1 VSGDG
6 VIFMAIFLHRG
17 PAAPGVD
24 YQVPYPVVAVE
35 LAEQEGLRF
44 TSTVVGADN
53 QDIKIGTPVRLAW
66 SERSGSPMPVF
77 ELRDPT

>member
-1 VSGDG
+1 
-6 VIFMAIFLHRG
+6 
-17 PAAPGVD
+17 
-24 YQVPYPVVAVE
+24 VAVE

-53 QDIKIGTPVRLAW
+53 QDVKIGTPVRLAW
-66 SERSGSPMPVF
+66 VERSGSPMPVF

>member
-17 PAAPGVD
+17 PVAPGVD
-24 YQVPYPVVAVE
+24 YSVPYPVVAVE

-44 TSTVVGADN
+44 TSTVIGADN
-53 QDIKIGTPVRLAW
+53 DDIRIGTAVRLAW
-66 SERSGSPMPVF
+66 TERAGSPMPVF
-77 ELRDPT
+77 ELQAR